1 MSARDRPRRVRRR
14 AIPRPT
20 TNLEPLDA
28 DQFVSPEFSSRARAL
43 ALPYYEDALPAHD
56 EFHANRVRDLALR
69 LAADVDSPID
79 EELLAAAAWL
89 HDIGRPLERTGEI
102 DDHGRWAAR
111 EVGELLG
118 TENVTTE
125 RLTAVQ
131 HCLRTHSIR
140 SSSPDPE
147 RIEAKLLFDADK
159 LDAIGAVGIVRLA
172 AIVGER
178 SERSG
183 GRYAVIDDATAVRK
197 ATADQR
203 DASLLREWASERL
216 TALHTEPAQR
226 LGASRWEYVVD
237 FFERFRGEIGP
248 DATR

>member
-1 MSARDRPRRVRRR
+1 M
-14 AIPRPT
+14 
-20 TNLEPLDA
+20 
-28 DQFVSPEFSSRARAL
+28 
-43 ALPYYEDALPAHD
+43 PYYEDALPAHD